1 MTSGQKLLWRLFSV
15 YGFLYV
21 LLYAFYILIITVVH
35 SSYSRVSIPAVLL
48 PFILLLLFELV
59 LWKRAYGDL
68 KIERE
73 VKTKLKVITI
83 LGSLPLLICTLM
95 LTLNEYKSIFTTE
108 KWLNNISERVYMV
121 DDLLN
126 DHNLNRKTKKEVTN
140 LLGTPTETEYFKTEN
155 NIVYYLGDERGL
167 ISIDSEWLV
176 IEFDNSEKVKKYT
189 VVTD

>member
-15 YGFLYV
+15 YSFLYV

-83 LGSLPLLICTLM
+83 LGSLPLLICITM
-95 LTLNEYKSIFTTE
+95 LTVNEYKSMFTTE
-108 KWLNNISERVYMV
+108 KWLNNISGRVYMV

-126 DHNLNRKTKKEVTN
+126 DYDLNGKTKKEVTN

-176 IEFDNSEKVKKYT
+176 IEFDDSEKVKKCM

>member
-15 YGFLYV
+15 YSFLYV

-59 LWKRAYGDL
+59 LWKRTYADL

-83 LGSLPLLICTLM
+83 LGSLPLLICIIM
-95 LTLNEYKSIFTTE
+95 LTVNEYKSMFTTE
-108 KWLNNISERVYMV
+108 KWLNNISGRVYMV

-126 DHNLNRKTKKEVTN
+126 DYDLNGKTKKEVTN

-176 IEFDNSEKVKKYT
+176 IEFDDNEKVKKYM